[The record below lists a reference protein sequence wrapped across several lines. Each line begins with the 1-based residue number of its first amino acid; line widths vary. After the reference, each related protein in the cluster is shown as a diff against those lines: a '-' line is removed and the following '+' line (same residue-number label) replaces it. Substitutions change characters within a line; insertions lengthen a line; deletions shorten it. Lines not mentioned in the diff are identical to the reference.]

1 MTPLPAYLV
10 KVIICSGI
18 LYGYYHIALRNNRFH
33 QWNRYY
39 LLLSTALSLV
49 VPLIRIPLSFTPEE
63 TQGIY
68 VYTSQVVSLREQ
80 VFTPSIAQRLA
91 HTDWATWLYGGIILL
106 FLLRLCF
113 SYWKILRLIYR
124 SRVEFIKPYWFV
136 LSEHISSPFSFFKY
150 IFWNSR
156 MNAATAEGQLMLQH
170 EMVHLQEK
178 HSADKLFMEIITAL
192 CWINPFF
199 HLIKRELSLIHEFI
213 ADKKAVVNGNVADYA
228 QTILLM
234 ALQSNHSFSMTNNFS
249 QHPIKRRILMLTQSR
264 KLRFS
269 YLRRLMILPI
279 AALIFSS
286 LAFVIREDKLA
297 FVTTEDK
304 KAEPLNN
311 NLSITAREKA
321 EAHKSTTEPLNNNL
335 PITHPATPDAD
346 TTPPPPPPPR
356 PMTKK
361 EAAARDTAPAGN
373 EIFTFVEVPPK
384 FPGGDPA
391 LAKFLSSNIRYP
403 HAATEKGTQ
412 GTIFISFIV
421 KADGSIADVKTV
433 GKPKGDGLEDEGIRV
448 VKAMP
453 KWTPGRQNGKDVN
466 VQFNLPIRFTLQ
478 EQGKPK
484 GPKVGEDGIYTYA
497 DAMPTFPGGQ
507 DALAKYLS
515 RNIRYP
521 SNAAKQNVQGNVL
534 VSFVLDEEGNIKDV
548 KSVNKPAL
556 GGGLE
561 EEAVRVVKAMPKW
574 KPAVDGGKNVPI
586 RFALP
591 VGFRLQN

>member
-1 MTPLPAYLV
+1 MTPLLAYLV

-18 LYGYYHIALRNNRFH
+18 LYGYYHIALRNSRFH

-39 LLLSTALSLV
+39 LLLSTVLSLV

-91 HTDWATWLYGGIILL
+91 HTSWTTWLYGGIILL
-106 FLLRLCF
+106 CLLRLCF

-150 IFWNSR
+150 IFWNSH
-156 MNAATAEGQLMLQH
+156 MNAATTEGQLMLQH

-178 HSADKLFMEIITAL
+178 HSADKLFMEVITAL

-234 ALQSNHSFSMTNNFS
+234 ALQSNHTFSMTNNFS

-297 FVTTEDK
+297 FVIGEDK
-304 KAEPLNN
+304 PTFVIREDKPTSVTAADKKEEPVNPVNN
-311 NLSITAREKA
+311 NIPVT
-321 EAHKSTTEPLNNNL
+321 
-335 PITHPATPDAD
+335 IPATRDAD

-361 EAAARDTAPAGN
+361 ELAARDTVPAGN

-433 GKPKGDGLEDEGIRV
+433 GKPKGDGLEEEGVRV
-448 VKAMP
+448 VEAMP
-453 KWTPGRQNGKDVN
+453 KWTPGRQNGKHVN
-466 VQFNLPIRFTLQ
+466 VQYNLPIRFTLQ
-478 EQGKPK
+478 EQSEPK
-484 GPKVGEDGIYTYA
+484 VPKVGKDGIYTTA

-507 DALAKYLS
+507 NALGKYLS

-521 SNAAKQNVQGNVL
+521 ANAAKQNIQGNVL
-534 VSFVLDEEGNIKDV
+534 VSFVLDEEGNITDV
-548 KSVNKPAL
+548 KPVNKPLL

-561 EEAVRVVKAMPKW
+561 EEAVRVVKTMPKW
-574 KPAVDGGKNVPI
+574 KPAMDGGKNVPI

-591 VGFRLQN
+591 VGFRLQH